1 MAHTVERVQT
11 ARPLTTRQ
19 ALIVA
24 MLSDGMTYFAIGR
37 HLGCSEH
44 TVYTHVKRL
53 ASRIPGNLEPRAKLI
68 VWWRGASLLVL
79 TGAASCRQCGDC
91 QGEDVAA

>member
-1 MAHTVERVQT
+1 MTGLVERVRS
-11 ARPLTTRQ
+11 ARPLTERQ
-19 ALIVA
+19 ERIVA

-53 ASRIPGNLEPRAKLI
+53 AARIPGNLEPRAKLI

-79 TGAASCRQCGDC
+79 TGTASCHHTGDC
-91 QGEDVAA
+91 